1 MAIHRLP
8 PLNALRTFEVA
19 ARHMSF
25 KDAADELC
33 ITSTAVSHR
42 IRALEEWL
50 GVKLFNRLTRS
61 LELTKEGVTYA
72 PIIREAFK
80 LLADG
85 SDALKKSNDGGDLLI
100 SSTMSFASSWL
111 TPRLPGFCN
120 QYDEFHISVEATDET
135 IDLSR
140 TNIDVAIRY
149 GEGGYD
155 DLHSQML
162 FTDLVTP
169 VCAPD
174 LAKKLFEP
182 IDLLQLP
189 RLDYHWAGFG
199 DRDPSWSKWFSA
211 AGYPEVVLGNSPVFS
226 EEHIVLS
233 EAIAGRGVALVG
245 IVAAADAI
253 QRGALVCP
261 FSVALENRSYYFVC
275 QAQALNLKKVT
286 AFRNWIISEA
296 TKFDEFIEGY
306 AEIEFDNI
314 QRSEDLT

>member
-1 MAIHRLP
+1 MAIQRLP

-61 LELTKEGVTYA
+61 LQLTKEGETYA
-72 PIIREAFK
+72 PIIREAFE
-80 LLADG
+80 LLANG

-100 SSTMSFASSWL
+100 SSTMSFASNWL
-111 TPRLPGFCN
+111 TLRLPSFYN
-120 QYDEFHISVEATDET
+120 QYDEFRISVEATDEAV
-135 IDLSR
+135 DLSR

-149 GEGGYD
+149 GEGGYE

-162 FTDLVTP
+162 FADLVTP
-169 VCAPD
+169 VCTPE
-174 LAKKLFEP
+174 LAKALHEP
-182 IDLLQLP
+182 SDLLKLP

-199 DRDPSWSKWFSA
+199 DRDPSWGKWFSA
-211 AGYPEVVLGNSPVFS
+211 AGLPDVALGAAPVFS
-226 EEHIVLS
+226 EEHMVLS
-233 EAIAGRGVALVG
+233 EAVAGRGVALVG
-245 IVAAADAI
+245 VVAAADAI

-275 QAQALNLKKVT
+275 QPQALNLKKVT
-286 AFRNWIISEA
+286 AFRNWLITEA
-296 TKFDEFIEGY
+296 GKFDEFVEGHP
-306 AEIEFDNI
+306 EMQFENI
-314 QRSEDLT
+314 QRSENLR

>member
-1 MAIHRLP
+1 MSIQRLP

-25 KDAADELC
+25 KDTADELC

-61 LELTKEGVTYA
+61 LELTKEGEAYA
-72 PIIREAFK
+72 PQIQEAFVI
-80 LLADG
+80 L
-85 SDALKKSNDGGDLLI
+85 SDASNTLQKSNEGGDLLI
-100 SSTMSFASSWL
+100 SATMSFASNWL
-111 TPRLPGFCN
+111 TPRLPSF
-120 QYDEFHISVEATDET
+120 YKRHEEFNVSVEAS
-135 IDLSR
+135 DLQINLAR

-169 VCAPD
+169 VCTPE
-174 LAKKLFEP
+174 LAKNLNGP
-182 IDLLQLP
+182 ADLLGVS
-189 RLDYHWAGFG
+189 RLDYHWTGFSE
-199 DRDPSWSKWFSA
+199 RDPSWDKWFRA
-211 AGYPEVVLGNSPVFS
+211 AGILDADLDQAPVFS
-226 EEHIVLS
+226 EEHMVLS

-253 QRGALVCP
+253 QRGALVRP
-261 FSVALENRSYYFVC
+261 FPVALENRSYYFVC
-275 QAQALNLKKVT
+275 QPHALNLQKIV
-286 AFRNWIISEA
+286 ALRDWIVGEA
-296 TKFDEFIEGY
+296 RKFDEFVEHHR
-306 AEIEFDNI
+306 ELQFDNI
-314 QRSEDLT
+314 QRSEDL

>member
-1 MAIHRLP
+1 MAIQRLP

-61 LELTKEGVTYA
+61 LELTKEGEAYA
-72 PIIREAFK
+72 PIIRRAFE
-80 LLADG
+80 LLSDG
-85 SDALKKSNDGGDLLI
+85 SEALKESNDGGDLII
-100 SSTMSFASSWL
+100 SSTMSFASNWL
-111 TPRLPGFCN
+111 TPRLPSFYN
-120 QYDEFHISVEATDET
+120 QHEEFDISVEATDEP
-135 IDLSR
+135 INLARS
-140 TNIDVAIRY
+140 NIDVAIRY

-155 DLHSQML
+155 ELHSQML

-169 VCAPD
+169 VCTPE
-174 LAKKLFEP
+174 LAKSLVSP
-182 IDLLQLP
+182 NDLLQVP
-189 RLDYHWAGFG
+189 RLDYHWAGFSE
-199 DRDPSWSKWFSA
+199 RDPSWMKWFTA
-211 AGYPEVVLGNSPVFS
+211 AGLQEVELSGSPVFS
-226 EEHIVLS
+226 EEHMVLS
-233 EAIAGRGVALVG
+233 EAVAGRGVALVG

-275 QAQALNLKKVT
+275 QPQALNLQKVT

-296 TKFDEFIEGY
+296 MKFDEFVEGHS
-306 AEIEFDNI
+306 EMQFDNI
-314 QRSEDLT
+314 QRSEDLQ